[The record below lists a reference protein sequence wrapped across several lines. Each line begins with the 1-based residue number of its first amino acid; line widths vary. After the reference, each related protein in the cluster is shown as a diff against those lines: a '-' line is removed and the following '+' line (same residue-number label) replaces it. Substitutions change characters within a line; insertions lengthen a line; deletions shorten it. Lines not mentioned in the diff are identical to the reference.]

1 MGLGFDVDDEV
12 VNMRLAVAFFA
23 FGGVAGGA
31 PKWKTPSAAVC
42 TAADGVEVAVVAPFW
57 LELVAERA
65 FLSNRTLFE
74 ELEPE
79 EVDF

>member
-12 VNMRLAVAFFA
+12 ANTRLAGVFFA

-42 TAADGVEVAVVAPFW
+42 TAADGVEIEVVAPFW

-65 FLSNRTLFE
+65 FLSSRAFFE

-79 EVDF
+79 